1 MREVAAPRIGGA
13 REQGRRWRRLGLVA
27 RASRGWTA
35 DGSGGGAQGEYG
47 RGFGDRAQVGEGA
60 TEEMAALVAAPTQ
73 RRGVDGWVGGKENTA
88 HEGRRLG

>member
-1 MREVAAPRIGGA
+1 LREVAAPRIGGA

-47 RGFGDRAQVGEGA
+47 RGFGDRGGRNRGDGGA
-60 TEEMAALVAAPTQ
+60 GSCPDPE
-73 RRGVDGWVGGKENTA
+73 
-88 HEGRRLG
+88 EGRRRVGGGKRKHSP